1 MNMSETRLVILN
13 NNYYMKPIEQD
24 TLSEKLQALSKNM
37 IDSINEST
45 YVSLYEYLGESTKGS
60 DIARLVTATAVK
72 FGIKIKHR
80 LLPEQRRTS
89 DFSSVQIYP
98 IEFLDIVFERT
109 SETNNIATKYD
120 LKVLDQ
126 RILELERR
134 VIYLE
139 SCMSKVEFNKQENSL
154 TTSTRKIDDYDDL
167 PF

>member
-1 MNMSETRLVILN
+1 MNMNETRLVILN
-13 NNYYMKPIEQD
+13 NNYHMKTIEQD

-37 IDSINEST
+37 IESINEST

-60 DIARLVTATAVK
+60 DIARLVTATAAK

-80 LLPEQRRTS
+80 LLPEERRTP
-89 DFSSVQIYP
+89 DFNSVQIYP

-109 SETNNIATKYD
+109 SETNNIATKYE
-120 LKVLDQ
+120 LRALEKRV
-126 RILELERR
+126 LELERR

-139 SCMSKVEFNKQENSL
+139 SCISKIEFNNQENSL
-154 TTSTRKIDDYDDL
+154 AISTRKIDDYDDL

>member
-1 MNMSETRLVILN
+1 MNETRLVILN
-13 NNYYMKPIEQD
+13 NNYHMKTIEQD

-37 IDSINEST
+37 IESINEST

-60 DIARLVTATAVK
+60 DIARLVTATAAK

-80 LLPEQRRTS
+80 LLPEERRTP
-89 DFSSVQIYP
+89 DFNSVQIYP

-109 SETNNIATKYD
+109 SETNNIATKYE
-120 LKVLDQ
+120 LRALEKRV
-126 RILELERR
+126 LELERR

-139 SCMSKVEFNKQENSL
+139 SCISKIEFNNQENSL
-154 TTSTRKIDDYDDL
+154 AISTRKIDDYDDL